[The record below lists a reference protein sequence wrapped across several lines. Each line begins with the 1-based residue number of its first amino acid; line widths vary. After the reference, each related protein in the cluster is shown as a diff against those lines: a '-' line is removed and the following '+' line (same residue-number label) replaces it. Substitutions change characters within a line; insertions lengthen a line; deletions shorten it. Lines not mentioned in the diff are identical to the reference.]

1 MNADGEEGED
11 GNKRGKLQE
20 GGSSGSG
27 GAGDWWNEEG
37 FGKSYEPFNPMEYE
51 EEEQS
56 RGQKRVAT
64 DAPEGEE
71 ERIARGEGGDMHMGW
86 LHEARGEQ

>member
-1 MNADGEEGED
+1 M
-11 GNKRGKLQE
+11 KVPE

-27 GAGDWWNEEG
+27 GTGDWWKEEG

-51 EEEQS
+51 EGDQS
-56 RGQKRVAT
+56 KGQTRVAT
-64 DAPEGEE
+64 EAPEGED
-71 ERIARGEGGDMHMGW
+71 ERIKREEGDDMNLGW